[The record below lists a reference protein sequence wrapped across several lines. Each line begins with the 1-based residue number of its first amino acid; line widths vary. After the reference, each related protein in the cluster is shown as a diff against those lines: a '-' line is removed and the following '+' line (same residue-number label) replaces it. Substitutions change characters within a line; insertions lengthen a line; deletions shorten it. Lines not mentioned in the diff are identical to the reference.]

1 MSTVAARRLMLCFAI
16 GLLTEGLL
24 AQDELVIQGTW
35 LNGDHTGWI
44 ELIVVESELRGR
56 IVGSPDDPHNKKPS
70 RLDIENPKVELRS
83 RELRGLTILSGF
95 HYESDGSWVDG
106 RVYDPNSG
114 NTYKG
119 TITLVDNDTLK
130 LRGFIG
136 ISLFG
141 RTETWTRRTKNM

>member
-16 GLLTEGLL
+16 GLLNEGLL

-44 ELIVVESELRGR
+44 ELIVVESELRSR

>member
-1 MSTVAARRLMLCFAI
+1 MFFFAI

-44 ELIVVESELRGR
+44 ELTVVESELRGR
-56 IVGSPDDPHNKKPS
+56 IVGSPDDPQNKKPS
-70 RLDIENPKVELRS
+70 RLDLENPNEELRS
-83 RELRGLTILSGF
+83 RELRGRTILSGF
-95 HYESDGSWVDG
+95 HYEGDGRWAGG

-119 TITLVDNDTLK
+119 TITLVDNNTLK
-130 LRGFIG
+130 LRGFVG

-141 RTETWTRRTKNM
+141 RTETWTRRTKTM